1 MKHHLAFVLPSLAGG
16 GAERV
21 LLQLAH
27 SVDRRRFR
35 GTLILLDGQG
45 SLTQMIPKE
54 WQTIDL
60 RCGRLRRVLPKLIAT
75 LRSVA
80 PNTVV
85 STFGYVN
92 LAILVSRRFLPR
104 GTRLVLRDA
113 NMPSLSL
120 PEARFGKILKVGYKI
135 LYRRADT
142 VICSSQLMADEF
154 ADDFGVPRSKI
165 AVLPNP
171 VDVHTIRREAVD
183 TIRVPGHGLRFNAA
197 GRFVRQKGFD
207 RLLDIFAKMP
217 KQAHLT
223 ILGDGPD
230 VDAIASAA
238 ERLGVSGRVDLPGFQ
253 PAPWRYY
260 AGADA
265 FLLPSRWEGMP
276 NAALE
281 ALACGTPV
289 IATPE
294 AGAITELAE
303 MTKTGAI
310 TIADVGDPYCSAMR
324 AISPRLSSKLRSSL
338 LPDAFRLENVVRQFE
353 AVLAA

>member
-1 MKHHLAFVLPSLAGG
+1 VKHHLAFVLPSLAGG

-21 LLQLAH
+21 LLQLAR
-27 SVDRRRFR
+27 SVDQRRFR
-35 GTLILLDGQG
+35 GTLILLDGRG
-45 SLTQMIPKE
+45 SLTELIPGD

-60 RCGRLRRVLPKLIAT
+60 RCGRLRRALPKLIAT
-75 LRSVA
+75 IRGVA
-80 PNTVV
+80 PDTVV
-85 STFGYVN
+85 STFGYIN
-92 LAILVSRRFLPR
+92 LAILASRRFLPQ

-120 PEARFGKILKVGYKI
+120 PEARFGMLLRVGYKI
-135 LYRRADT
+135 LYRRADI

-154 ADDFGVPRSKI
+154 ADDFGVPRSNI
-165 AVLPNP
+165 AVVPNP
-171 VDVHTIRREAVD
+171 VDVHTIRREAAD
-183 TIRVPGHGLRFNAA
+183 TVRVPGRGLRFVAS

-207 RLLDIFAKMP
+207 RLLNVFAKMP

-230 VDAIASAA
+230 LGAIASEAKK
-238 ERLGVSGRVDLPGFQ
+238 LGVSSRIDLPGFQ

-260 AGADA
+260 GGADA
-265 FLLPSRWEGMP
+265 FVLASRWEGMP

-294 AGAITELAE
+294 AGAIAELAE
-303 MTKTGAI
+303 MAKTGAI
-310 TIADVGDPYCSAMR
+310 TIAEMSRPYYSAMC
-324 AISPRLSSKLRSSL
+324 AISPRPSNKLRSSL
-338 LPDAFRLENVVRQFE
+338 LPDAFRLENVVTQFE
-353 AVLAA
+353 ANLAA